1 MRIAIFGTRG
11 IPNRYGGFEQFAEYL
26 AVGLVERGHQVV
38 VYNSHTHPYKKNT
51 YKGVSIHHQYD
62 PENWMGT
69 FGQFVYD
76 LNCILD
82 TRKNNFDIVL
92 QLGYASS
99 SIWNP
104 LLKKSTTIVTNMDGL
119 EWKRNKYNRAVQVFI
134 KVAESLSIKF
144 NQHFVADSIGIQSY
158 LQNKYKVKSH
168 YIPYGAHSFKN
179 PNLAVLKKYGVKES
193 NYDMLV
199 ARFEPE
205 NNIETILSGFL
216 EANIKRN
223 FLVVGNYGKP
233 YGAFLRKKFYDDRIK
248 FVGYIPSIE
257 ELNSLR
263 WYSNLYFHGHSVGG
277 TNPSLLEAMASNAL
291 ICAHENEF
299 NKAILKSDAF
309 YFSNAQQVCDLVN
322 SISAEEQHKKLTN
335 NQEKIKSIYNWDN
348 IINSYEKLFLD
359 LLD

>member
-26 AVGLVERGHQVV
+26 AVGLVERGNQVV
-38 VYNSHTHPYKKNT
+38 VYNSHTHPYQKKT
-51 YKGVSIHHQYD
+51 FKGVSIHHQYD

-69 FGQFVYD
+69 FGQFLYD

-82 TRKNNFDIVL
+82 TRKHNFDIVL

-119 EWKRNKYNRAVQVFI
+119 EWKRNKYNRAVQAFL
-134 KVAESLSIKF
+134 KLAESLTIRF

-158 LQNKYKVKSH
+158 LQKKYKVKSH
-168 YIPYGAHSFKN
+168 YIPYGAHSFNN
-179 PNLAVLKKYGVKES
+179 PDLAILEKYGVEES

-205 NNIETILSGFL
+205 NNIETILSGFIK
-216 EANIKRN
+216 ANPKRN

-233 YGAFLRKKFYDDRIK
+233 YGAFLRKKFNDDRIK
-248 FVGYIPSIE
+248 FVGYIPSID
-257 ELNSLR
+257 ELNTLR

-291 ICAHENEF
+291 ICAHDNEF
-299 NKAILKSDAF
+299 NKAILESDAF

-322 SISAEEQHKKLTN
+322 SISIEEQHQKLIN
-335 NQEKIKSIYNWDN
+335 NQEKIKSIYTWDN

>member
-38 VYNSHTHPYKKNT
+38 VYNSHTHPYQKKT
-51 YKGVSIHHQYD
+51 FKGVSIHHQYD

-69 FGQFVYD
+69 FGQFLYD

-82 TRKNNFDIVL
+82 TRKHNFDIVL

-119 EWKRNKYNRAVQVFI
+119 EWKRNKYNRAVQIFL
-134 KVAESLSIKF
+134 KLAESLTIKF

-158 LQNKYKVKSH
+158 LQKKYKVKSH
-168 YIPYGAHSFKN
+168 YIPYGAHSFNN
-179 PNLAVLKKYGVKES
+179 PDLAILKKYGVEES

-205 NNIETILSGFL
+205 NNIETILSGFI
-216 EANIKRN
+216 EANPKRN

-233 YGAFLRKKFYDDRIK
+233 YGAFLRKKFNDDRIK
-248 FVGYIPSIE
+248 FVGYIPSID
-257 ELNSLR
+257 ELNNLR

-299 NKAILKSDAF
+299 NKAILESDAF

-322 SISAEEQHKKLTN
+322 SISIEEQHQKLTN